1 MEECCRNGNAGQ
13 LLQALELAE
22 ELHLSTNLNQQNQD
36 SGDTCLHIA
45 AAGGHAD
52 CVQVLLD
59 KGADCFL
66 KNGEGANALHV
77 ASGDHVLKCLHSAG
91 EIL

>member
-1 MEECCRNGNAGQ
+1 MEECCRNGNKEQ
-13 LLQALELAE
+13 LLQALRLAE
-22 ELHLSTNLNQQNQD
+22 KLNLPFNLNQQNQD

-45 AAGGHAD
+45 AACGHAD
-52 CVQVLLD
+52 CVQELLD

-66 KNGEGANALHV
+66 KNDEGATALHV